1 MHGLS
6 FLRPRR
12 TRKYLEHRCSY
23 IDHPAVM
30 KDDGSGPYRSLW
42 KQGPWPEQEDPG
54 EMQPFS
60 QERAS

>member
-6 FLRPRR
+6 VLRPRR

-30 KDDGSGPYRSLW
+30 KDDGSGHYRSIW
-42 KQGPWPEQEDPG
+42 TQAPWQEQEQPG
-54 EMQPFS
+54 DMQPSS
-60 QERAS
+60 QGRAS